1 MFKVGRY
8 QPQKIQSSHLKR
20 ASKEGKVFNSSHSP
34 DESDTLALTEGEV
47 LGETGVLELTD
58 GDKLGDAV
66 DGVV

>member
-1 MFKVGRY
+1 M
-8 QPQKIQSSHLKR
+8 
-20 ASKEGKVFNSSHSP
+20 FNSSHSP